1 MKSPLNMPA
10 APDTS
15 PRRDI
20 YSVSRLNRE
29 VRALLDT
36 HFPLLWVEGEIS
48 NLSRP
53 SSGHLYFSLKDRDAQ
68 VRCAMFKMRNQL
80 LAFAPADGVQ
90 VLVRARISLY
100 EPRGDYQLVVE
111 HMEEAGD
118 GLLRRAFEELKKR
131 LSGEGLFDPAH
142 KKPLPR
148 LPHCIGVVTSPTG
161 AAIRDIL
168 SILRRRFPAIPVLI
182 YPVAVQGAAAA
193 PEIVRAIRRAGKS
206 QDCDV
211 LIVARGGGSLED
223 LWAFNEEAVARAIY
237 DCPIPVV
244 SGVGHETD
252 VTIADF
258 VADHRAATPSAAAE
272 LVSPNG
278 EEWLQA
284 FITLEN
290 RLALQMKRQQQSK
303 AQALQWLSKRLTQQH
318 PGRRLRDQGQRLDE
332 LEQRLNH
339 AWRSHLHHAAARLNT
354 LSAQLHR
361 HDPSR
366 RLQHLQLQ
374 RDNLSRRLVQT
385 MKATL
390 EQRRQKLAGLGR
402 ALDAVSPLATLSR
415 GYAIV
420 KRLPDGAIV
429 RAAEAVNLGDRIET
443 RVAQGR
449 LVSTVNEK
457 YET

>member
-1 MKSPLNMPA
+1 LQPA
-10 APDTS
+10 S
-15 PRRDI
+15 RRDV

-29 VRALLDT
+29 VRALLDS

-80 LAFAPADGVQ
+80 LSFTPTDGAQ
-90 VLVRARISLY
+90 VLMRARISLY
-100 EPRGDYQLVVE
+100 APRGDYQLVVE

-118 GLLRRAFEELKKR
+118 GLLRRAFDDLKRR
-131 LSGEGLFDPAH
+131 LNAEGLFDPAH
-142 KKPLPR
+142 KRPVPR
-148 LPHCIGVVTSPTG
+148 LSRCIGVVTSPTG

-168 SILRRRFPAIPVLI
+168 SVLRRRFPAIPVLI

-193 PEIVRAIRRAGKS
+193 PEIVRAIQRAGRD

-223 LWAFNEEAVARAIY
+223 LWAFNEEAVAHAIY
-237 DCPIPVV
+237 YCPIPIV

-278 EEWLQA
+278 QEWLQA
-284 FITLEN
+284 FIALEN
-290 RLALQMKRQQQSK
+290 RLAGQVKRQQQAK
-303 AQALQWLSKRLTQQH
+303 ALALQWLGKRLAQQH
-318 PGRRLRDQGQRLDE
+318 PGRRLRDRGQRLDE
-332 LEQRLNH
+332 FEQRLKQ
-339 AWRSHLHHAAARLNT
+339 AWHGYLHRAAARLTT
-354 LSAQLHR
+354 LSAQIHR

-374 RDNLSRRLVQT
+374 LDTLRHRLIQAI
-385 MKATL
+385 KAAL
-390 EQRRQKLAGLGR
+390 EQRRQQFSGIGR
-402 ALDAVSPLATLSR
+402 ALDTVSPLATLRR

-420 KRLPDGAIV
+420 TRLPDGVIV
-429 RAAEAVNLGDRIET
+429 RAAKAVNIGDQIET

-449 LVSTVNEK
+449 LISTVDEK
-457 YET
+457 LQT

>member
-1 MKSPLNMPA
+1 MESSLTPTPA
-10 APDTS
+10 AETGLQ
-15 PRRDI
+15 RDVYTI
-20 YSVSRLNRE
+20 SRLNRE
-29 VRALLDT
+29 VRALLDR
-36 HFPLLWVEGEIS
+36 HFPLVWVEGEIS

-53 SSGHLYFSLKDRDAQ
+53 ASGHLYFSLKDRDAQ

-80 LAFAPADGVQ
+80 LSFDPGDGMQ

-100 EPRGDYQLVVE
+100 EPRGDFQLVVE

-118 GLLRRAFEELKKR
+118 GLLRRAFEELKNR
-131 LSGEGLFDPAH
+131 LNLEGLFDPAH
-142 KKPLPR
+142 KIPLPR
-148 LPHCIGVVTSPTG
+148 LPHRIGVVTSPTG
-161 AAIRDIL
+161 AAVRDIL

-182 YPVAVQGAAAA
+182 YPVPVQGTAAA
-193 PEIVRAIRRAGKS
+193 PEIARMIRLAGRRR
-206 QDCDV
+206 DCDV
-211 LIVARGGGSLED
+211 LIAARGGGSLED

-244 SGVGHETD
+244 SGVGHEID

-284 FITLEN
+284 FGSSES
-290 RLALQMKRQQQSK
+290 RLRAQIRRQLQGK
-303 AQALQWLSKRLTQQH
+303 AQALQWLGKRLAQLH
-318 PGRRLRDQGQRLDE
+318 PARRLGDHGQRLDE
-332 LEQRLNH
+332 LEQRLQL
-339 AWRSHLHHAAARLNT
+339 AWRGRIRHAAGRLNILT
-354 LSAQLHR
+354 AQLHR
-361 HDPSR
+361 HDPRR
-366 RLQHLQLQ
+366 RLQQLQLQ
-374 RDNLSRRLVQT
+374 RQHLSRRLIQA
-385 MKATL
+385 MKADL
-390 EQRRQKLAGLGR
+390 ERRGQRLAGLNR

-429 RAAEAVNLGDRIET
+429 RTAEAVNIGDRIET

-449 LVSTVNEK
+449 LISTVDEK
-457 YET
+457 HET

>member
-1 MKSPLNMPA
+1 MELSLIPTPA
-10 APDTS
+10 AGTGLQ
-15 PRRDI
+15 RDVYTI
-20 YSVSRLNRE
+20 SRLNRE
-29 VRALLDT
+29 VRALLDS
-36 HFPLLWVEGEIS
+36 HFSLVWVEGEIS

-53 SSGHLYFSLKDRDAQ
+53 ASGHLYFSLKDRDAQ
-68 VRCAMFKMRNQL
+68 IRCAMFKMRNQL
-80 LAFAPADGVQ
+80 LSFTPGDGMQ

-100 EPRGDYQLVVE
+100 EPRGDFQLVVE

-131 LSGEGLFDPAH
+131 LSAAGLFDPAH

-148 LPHCIGVVTSPTG
+148 LPRRIGVITSPTG

-182 YPVAVQGAAAA
+182 YPVPVQGTAAA
-193 PEIVRAIRRAGKS
+193 PEIARMLRLAGQRR
-206 QDCDV
+206 DCDV

-223 LWAFNEEAVARAIY
+223 LWAFNEESVAHAIY

-244 SGVGHETD
+244 SGVGHEID

-272 LVSPNG
+272 LVTPDG
-278 EEWLQA
+278 EEWRRT
-284 FITLEN
+284 FTKLEN
-290 RLALQMKRQQQSK
+290 RLLTQIRRQHHGK
-303 AQALQWLSKRLTQQH
+303 AQALEWLSKRLAQLH
-318 PGRRLRDQGQRLDE
+318 PARRLSDHGQRLDE
-332 LEQRLNH
+332 LEQRLRL
-339 AWRSHLHHAAARLNT
+339 AWRAQLRHAAARLNT
-354 LSAQLHR
+354 LTARLHR

-366 RLQHLQLQ
+366 RLQQLQ
-374 RDNLSRRLVQT
+374 VQREHLGRRLVQI

-390 EQRRQKLAGLGR
+390 EQRRQRLAGIGR
-402 ALDAVSPLATLSR
+402 ALDAVSPLATLNR

-429 RAAEAVNLGDRIET
+429 RAAEAVNIGDRVET

-449 LVSTVNEK
+449 LISTVNEK

>member
-1 MKSPLNMPA
+1 MELPLTTPGSGE
-10 APDTS
+10 TG
-15 PRRDI
+15 PRRDV
-20 YSVSRLNRE
+20 YTVSRLNRE
-29 VRALLDT
+29 VRALLDST
-36 HFPLLWVEGEIS
+36 FPLLWVEGEIS

-53 SSGHLYFSLKDRDAQ
+53 GSGHLYFSLKDRDAQ

-80 LAFAPADGVQ
+80 LSFAPADGMHI
-90 VLVRARISLY
+90 LVRARISLY
-100 EPRGDYQLVVE
+100 EPRGDFQMVVE

-131 LSGEGLFDPAH
+131 LSNEGLFDPAH
-142 KKPLPR
+142 KISVPR
-148 LPHCIGVVTSPTG
+148 LPQRIGVVTSPTG
-161 AAIRDIL
+161 AALRDIL

-182 YPVAVQGAAAA
+182 YPVPVQGTAAA
-193 PEIVRAIRRAGKS
+193 PEIARMIRLAS
-206 QDCDV
+206 QRKECDV

-223 LWAFNEEAVARAIY
+223 LWAFNEEIVARAIY

-252 VTIADF
+252 VTITDF

-284 FITLEN
+284 FTNLGN
-290 RLALQMKRQQQSK
+290 RLLTQMQRQQQTK
-303 AQALQWLSKRLTQQH
+303 AQTLQWLDKRLAQQH

-332 LEQRLNH
+332 LEQRFNH
-339 AWRSHLHHAAARLNT
+339 AWRGHLRHAAARLGA
-354 LSAQLHR
+354 LSAGLHR

-366 RLQHLQLQ
+366 RLEHFQLQ
-374 RDNLSRRLVQT
+374 RDILSRRLVQA
-385 MKATL
+385 MKGMF
-390 EQRRQKLAGLGR
+390 EQRRQQLSGLGR
-402 ALDAVSPLATLSR
+402 ALDAVSPLATLGR

-420 KRLPDGAIV
+420 SLPDGTIV
-429 RAAEAVNLGDRIET
+429 RAAETVNIGDRVET
-443 RVAQGR
+443 RLAQGR
-449 LVSTVNEK
+449 LVCTVDEK